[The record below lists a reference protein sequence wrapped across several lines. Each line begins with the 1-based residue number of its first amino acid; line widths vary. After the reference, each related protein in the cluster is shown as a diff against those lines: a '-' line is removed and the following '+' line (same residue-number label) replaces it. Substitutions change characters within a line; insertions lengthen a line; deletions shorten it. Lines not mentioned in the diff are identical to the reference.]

1 MTFKF
6 WKVGTAEIHKLPKV
20 GTVDDLLLRPTV
32 SNIGVVSYH
41 PAKKNKKLAKL
52 LSPLKVVSPTFLLLC
67 FLPLKEST
75 CEARE
80 NVFYF
85 TSKAPFI
92 LEIIKF

>member
-41 PAKKNKKLAKL
+41 PAKKTKKTSKTT
-52 LSPLKVVSPTFLLLC
+52 VTFKGCVPYIFATL
-67 FLPLKEST
+67 F
-75 CEARE
+75 
-80 NVFYF
+80 F
-85 TSKAPFI
+85 TS
-92 LEIIKF
+92 